1 VDNKE
6 NLRHADLNQSFQEK
20 PPASPKTDLS
30 DSFQDKAAA
39 TPPPPEPTLGQWLRS
54 NIFVLGILGAI
65 FLYIFLNFSPSGQ
78 WAIGKAA
85 LGLSFVIF
93 IHELGHFLVAKWCD
107 VHVTTFSIGFGP
119 PIPGCSFQ
127 WGETNYRLALFPLGG
142 YVQMVGQV
150 DGDESS
156 DGSEDDPRSYRN
168 KTVWQRMAIISAGV
182 VMNVILAI
190 ICFVIV
196 FQGPGKYRGAAVVS
210 VVDSGS
216 PAFVKGLRFEG
227 EILQIGHVKKPYFE
241 QLMTTVMGSDHDQML
256 KLVFQRPWDKE
267 PTSLEIEPM
276 LSKEDTR
283 PMIGISPASRLVL
296 LNQDLLDPSF
306 KSPARPNSVAAK
318 ADRPFQ
324 FGDRVI
330 ATSDPDNLKE
340 IKDLSPDPRKPDQP
354 NYFEYLRRMQL
365 LAGKEVTLRVERTRA
380 GKKETEDI
388 NVPAAFHYTLGAR
401 MQMGQIVALRENS
414 PAEKAV
420 DHSGKLDS
428 VRARN
433 RDKKLEGDVIRK
445 VQVKEPDGTITTW
458 GDLDPKGIPLDPVR
472 LPDDLKQWAQRMVKA
487 KGKNWKVTLHVE
499 RHRAQGGNQYEP
511 KTLVLDWDND
521 WQFDRIQPFPTSS
534 TAPQAIPELG
544 LAYQV
549 MTTVAYIPKEYLKN
563 DGLKQYDVIE
573 KVRFWYQLKENG
585 EWKADDWTKL
595 DPEEFAWVFSS
606 FQYPGA
612 FKTKYMTVQV
622 KRDKETKEI
631 EIEAHQDSTWPMA
644 ERGLLF
650 SRDERLQKADNF
662 FEAVGM
668 GFKDTYDNMTQVYQN
683 LKNMATGRISIK
695 NLGGP
700 ITIARVAYR
709 IAGYDF
715 WEFLFFIG
723 MISVNLAV
731 INFLPIP
738 VLDGGHMVFLIYEKI
753 RGKPASE
760 GVRVATTYAGL
771 ALILSLMVFVLYQ
784 DIWRIFRG

>member
-6 NLRHADLNQSFQEK
+6 NLRHADLNQSFQDK
-20 PPASPKTDLS
+20 PPIAPRADVNE
-30 DSFQDKAAA
+30 SFQEKAPA
-39 TPPPPEPTLGQWLRS
+39 TPPPPEPTIGQWLRS
-54 NIFVLGILGAI
+54 NILILGILGAI
-65 FLYIFLNFSPSGQ
+65 LVYVILNFSPSGQ
-78 WAIGKAA
+78 WAIAKAA

-156 DGSEDDPRSYRN
+156 DGNEDDPRSYRN

-196 FQGPGKYRGAAVVS
+196 FQGPGKNRGATVVS

-216 PAFVKGLRFEG
+216 PSFVNGLRFEG
-227 EILQIGHVKKPYFE
+227 EILQIGNVKKPYFE
-241 QLMTTVMGSDHDQML
+241 QLMTTVMGSGHDQKL
-256 KLVFQRPWDKE
+256 KLVFQRPGDKE

-276 LSKEDTR
+276 LSKEETR

-296 LNQDLLDPSF
+296 MSQDLLDPAF
-306 KSPARPNSVAAK
+306 KGPVRPYSVAAK
-318 ADRPFQ
+318 TNHPFQ
-324 FGDRVI
+324 FGDRII
-330 ATSDPDNLKE
+330 ATTDPDNPKE
-340 IKDLSPDPRKPDQP
+340 IKDLPPDPRKPDQP
-354 NYFEYLRRMQL
+354 NYFEYLRRMQR

-380 GKKETEDI
+380 GKKETEEI
-388 NVPAAFHYTLGAR
+388 KVPSAFHYTLGAR
-401 MQMGQIVALRENS
+401 MQMGQVVALRDGS
-414 PAEKAV
+414 PAEKA
-420 DHSGKLDS
+420 G

-433 RDKKLEGDVIRK
+433 RDKNLKGDMILK
-445 VQVKEPDGTITTW
+445 VEVKEPDGKGMRHW
-458 GDLDPKGIPLDPVR
+458 GRVSRDGDGQPPLDPVR
-472 LPDDLKQWAQRMVKA
+472 LPDELKQWAVQMANAKVKD
-487 KGKNWKVTLHVE
+487 WKVILHVQRQRE
-499 RHRAQGGNQYEP
+499 KGGEEFEP
-511 KTLVLDWDND
+511 EPRVLKLNWDND
-521 WQFDRIQPFPTSS
+521 WQFDRIQPFPNSS

-549 MTTVAYIPKEYLKN
+549 LTTVAYIPKEYVKN

-573 KVRFWYQLKENG
+573 QVRFWYQLKEDG
-585 EWKADDWTKL
+585 EWKAEDWTKL
-595 DPEEFAWVFSS
+595 DPDEFAWVFSS

-612 FKTKYMTVQV
+612 YKTKYMTVRV

-631 EIEAHQDSTWPMA
+631 EIEAQQDPDWPMA
-644 ERGLLF
+644 DRGLLF

-683 LKNMATGRISIK
+683 LRGMATGRISIK